1 MQQVTPEERSL
12 AAAMRWQ
19 DELTKRGCLPTPDRA
34 QNPLLGLASMD
45 AGKLALLQSADDK
58 LLCAAAA
65 AVVAG
70 AQARAP
76 GPVSMAAPAQ
86 QGAVPVSITAA
97 AEPQGGVG
105 PNENHA
111 KPMHSSSIAQEA
123 EVEGHHQLAA
133 MCPDAGVA
141 LAFGRSG
148 QKEADA
154 AYDTAQLARL
164 PSAKGHCLSS
174 YPVSALGRPPSPMK
188 HPSTP
193 GDFLGGLP
201 TSKLLSVKPVSM
213 QGPRPATA
221 ASTTSPSTYAAQD
234 TDATS
239 AQTGSVHPVV
249 LERSTQPALRS
260 LSAIPSGGMHESA
273 ELQRATADQL
283 TVAAVSGSPHST
295 DDNTWQHP
303 NGAASPRH
311 LYKPNL
317 GVPAASA
324 QHAIPERLLTSKQA
338 SALLSGIPPN
348 MRDAKT
354 RHRELLQPAD
364 LESGVFE
371 CPMQALFVHLTALRF
386 CDAVSMCMCLP
397 KDL

>member
-1 MQQVTPEERSL
+1 MGSNRVHVQQVTPEELSL

-34 QNPLLGLASMD
+34 HNPLLGLASMD

-65 AVVAG
+65 AAAD
-70 AQARAP
+70 AQARASGP
-76 GPVSMAAPAQ
+76 GSVAALAQ
-86 QGAVPVSITAA
+86 QGAVTVSISAA

-105 PNENHA
+105 PSEHHA
-111 KPMHSSSIAQEA
+111 KPMHSSSIAQGAEA
-123 EVEGHHQLAA
+123 EGHQQLAA
-133 MCPDAGVA
+133 MCPDAGTA
-141 LAFGRSG
+141 LTPSRSG

-154 AYDTAQLARL
+154 AYGTAQLARL

-174 YPVSALGRPPSPMK
+174 YPVSALGRAPSPMK

-193 GDFLGGLP
+193 GDFLVGLP

-221 ASTTSPSTYAAQD
+221 ASTTSPSTYAAQG
-234 TDATS
+234 TDVTS
-239 AQTGSVHPVV
+239 AQTGSVHPLV

-260 LSAIPSGGMHESA
+260 LSAIPSDTMRESA
-273 ELQRATADQL
+273 ELQRATADRASA
-283 TVAAVSGSPHST
+283 VAVSGSPHIT
-295 DDNTWQHP
+295 DDNTWQHL
-303 NGAASPRH
+303 NGSVSPRH

-348 MRDAKT
+348 MRAAKT

-364 LESGVFE
+364 LESGVLSAQ
-371 CPMQALFVHLTALRF
+371 CRL
-386 CDAVSMCMCLP
+386 CLYI
-397 KDL
+397 

>member
-1 MQQVTPEERSL
+1 MGSNRVPVQQVTPEELSL

-34 QNPLLGLASMD
+34 HNPLLGLASMD

-65 AVVAG
+65 AVAD

-76 GPVSMAAPAQ
+76 GPMSMAAPAQ

-105 PNENHA
+105 LNEHHA
-111 KPMHSSSIAQEA
+111 KPMHSSGTAQGAEA
-123 EVEGHHQLAA
+123 EGHQQLAA
-133 MCPDAGVA
+133 MCQDASAA
-141 LAFGRSG
+141 LASSRSG
-148 QKEADA
+148 QKETDA
-154 AYDTAQLARL
+154 AYGTAQLARL

-174 YPVSALGRPPSPMK
+174 YPVSALGRLPSPMK

-193 GDFLGGLP
+193 GDFLVGLP

-213 QGPRPATA
+213 QGQRPATA

-234 TDATS
+234 TGINS
-239 AQTGSVHPVV
+239 AQTGSVHPLV

-260 LSAIPSGGMHESA
+260 LSAIPSDTMRESA
-273 ELQRATADQL
+273 ELQRATADRASA
-283 TVAAVSGSPHST
+283 VAVSGSPHIT
-295 DDNTWQHP
+295 DDNTWQP
-303 NGAASPRH
+303 LNGAASPRH

-348 MRDAKT
+348 MRGAKT

-364 LESGVFE
+364 LESGVLNAQ
-371 CPMQALFVHLTALRF
+371 CRL
-386 CDAVSMCMCLP
+386 CLYI
-397 KDL
+397 